1 MTTEQESQGQQV
13 SKEQWHVGP
22 KENWH
27 AGSTSEEWNSK
38 DWLARW
44 EVDGRNTW
52 KKWDETVKAA
62 VDYTESKQEGKK
74 LPVTCINDFAD
85 ILSLYVTSG
94 ELTPGELMRCFT
106 LAVEAELKVQ
116 QQTIG
121 ALTDVLELLGE

>member
-13 SKEQWHVGP
+13 SKE
-22 KENWH
+22 NWH
-27 AGSTSEEWNSK
+27 AGSTWEEWNS
-38 DWLARW
+38 
-44 EVDGRNTW
+44 W

-94 ELTPGELMRCFT
+94 ELTPLEFMRCFT
-106 LAVEAELKVQ
+106 LAVEAELKAQ
-116 QQTIG
+116 QQTMD

>member
-13 SKEQWHVGP
+13 SKE
-22 KENWH
+22 NWH
-27 AGSTSEEWNSK
+27 AGSTWEEWNSK

-94 ELTPGELMRCFT
+94 ELTPGEFMRCFT
-106 LAVEAELKVQ
+106 LAVEAELKIQ
-116 QQTIG
+116 QHTMD

>member
-13 SKEQWHVGP
+13 SKEQWH
-22 KENWH
+22 
-27 AGSTSEEWNSK
+27 AGSTWEEWNSK

-74 LPVTCINDFAD
+74 
-85 ILSLYVTSG
+85 TSSD
-94 ELTPGELMRCFT
+94 MH
-106 LAVEAELKVQ
+106 
-116 QQTIG
+116 
-121 ALTDVLELLGE
+121 